1 MFIEIFVLDRC
12 GRGLRKI
19 SVAAGGMCTQIGLAL
34 DGVGWTHRSWR
45 SWRGTAGFERKRGVD
60 GDREG

>member
-34 DGVGWTHRSWR
+34 DGVGWTTSIM
-45 SWRGTAGFERKRGVD
+45 EEL
-60 GDREG
+60 EGNCWI

>member
-1 MFIEIFVLDRC
+1 MSRILMFIEIFVLDRC

-34 DGVGWTHRSWR
+34 DGVGWTTSIM
-45 SWRGTAGFERKRGVD
+45 EEL
-60 GDREG
+60 EGNCWI